1 MEAAKARQPKAE
13 IVYVGILPRRGQEQ
27 RVKELN
33 LWLGSMVKQKG
44 FKFINPGVKMLG
56 EDGKIVESLFTD
68 GLHPNNDGY
77 SLIVDEI
84 IK

>member
-1 MEAAKARQPKAE
+1 
-13 IVYVGILPRRGQEQ
+13 
-27 RVKELN
+27 
-33 LWLGSMVKQKG
+33 MVKQKG